1 MLDNDMIEFLT
12 YRNAM
17 KSNYRKGVHALRC
30 ILNNRKQ
37 AETFAGSL
45 GGVSL
50 VLGVSQPDGNSE
62 ALRALLEG
70 SAVIDQATLTWLKN
84 WWPEQC
90 GSWDTL
96 AADQGRCN
104 AIATDPFLWE
114 RVGASPVGAGK
125 ILAGLVGQDSRNF
138 AAMQAVASSATAM
151 QAVASSATAM
161 QAVASSATAM
171 QAVAS
176 SATAMQAVASS
187 ATAMQAVAVSP
198 VAIAAIYRSDV
209 ALSAVDSEVSAAATF
224 YGADSVAMGKA
235 VVILAGLDPA
245 GYADMSA
252 VAASATAMSA
262 VAASATA
269 MSAVAAS
276 ATAMSAV
283 AASATAMSA
292 VAASATAMSA
302 VAASATAMSAVA
314 ASATAMSA
322 VAANY
327 VALVALYSNAEALSI
342 AQGTTVGA
350 AALAGAGSVA
360 TGKAAVKLAG
370 LDPDDF
376 ADMAAVAASST
387 AMAAVAA
394 SSTAMAAVAASS
406 TAMAA
411 VAASSTAMAAV
422 AASSTAMAAVAASST
437 AMAAVAA
444 SATARSA
451 LNGASVARQA
461 LKASPL
467 ATELSLVSSQGQYWN
482 NPGTKAM
489 KGLIL
494 ATKAGN
500 SDNAFSITKIDST
513 STGAGQNTR
522 NAATSGSTGYLDWY
536 ENYPN
541 YAWVMNSI
549 TYYAYYTTTKIKYIP
564 C

>member
-96 AADQGRCN
+96 AADQGRCST
-104 AIATDPFLWE
+104 IATDPFLWE
-114 RVGASPVGAGK
+114 RVGVSPVGAGK

-161 QAVASSATAM
+161 QAVAA
-171 QAVAS
+171 
-176 SATAMQAVASS
+176 
-187 ATAMQAVAVSP
+187 SP

-269 MSAVAAS
+269 MSAVAA
-276 ATAMSAV
+276 
-283 AASATAMSA
+283 
-292 VAASATAMSA
+292 
-302 VAASATAMSAVA
+302 
-314 ASATAMSA
+314 
-322 VAANY
+322 NY
-327 VALVALYSNAEALSI
+327 VALVALYSNAEALST

-360 TGKAAVKLAG
+360 TGKAAAKLAG

-394 SSTAMAAVAASS
+394 SSTAMAAVAAR
-406 TAMAA
+406 
-411 VAASSTAMAAV
+411 
-422 AASSTAMAAVAASST
+422 ST

-451 LNGASVARQA
+451 IAGSNAAREE
-461 LKASPL
+461 LKKSPL
-467 ATELSLVSSQGQYWN
+467 IVEKTGIIPSGSTYWN
-482 NPGTKAM
+482 STGITLTSI
-489 KGLIL
+489 KGVLI
-494 ATKAGN
+494 ATSAGN
-500 SDNAFSITKIDST
+500 SDNALTILAIDDAT
-513 STGAGQNTR
+513 LATDEQTR
-522 NAATSGSTGYLDWY
+522 NAAPKNNSGYLSWIDSQ
-536 ENYPN
+536 PN
-541 YAWVMNSI
+541 YLWVRQKIRMA
-549 TYYAYYTTTKIKYIP
+549 AYYTSTKVKYIP

>member
-45 GGVSL
+45 GGVSV

-70 SAVIDQATLTWLKN
+70 SAVIDQATLTWLGN
-84 WWPEQC
+84 WWPEEC

-96 AADQGRCN
+96 AADQGRCST
-104 AIATDPFLWE
+104 IATDPFLWE
-114 RVGASPVGAGK
+114 RVGVSPVGAGK
-125 ILAGLVGQDSRNF
+125 ILAGLVGQDSHNF

-151 QAVASSATAM
+151 QAVAA
-161 QAVASSATAM
+161 
-171 QAVAS
+171 
-176 SATAMQAVASS
+176 
-187 ATAMQAVAVSP
+187 SP

-262 VAASATA
+262 VAA
-269 MSAVAAS
+269 
-276 ATAMSAV
+276 
-283 AASATAMSA
+283 
-292 VAASATAMSA
+292 
-302 VAASATAMSAVA
+302 
-314 ASATAMSA
+314 
-322 VAANY
+322 NY
-327 VALVALYSNAEALSI
+327 VALAALYSNAEALST

-394 SSTAMAAVAASS
+394 S
-406 TAMAA
+406 
-411 VAASSTAMAAV
+411 
-422 AASSTAMAAVAASST
+422 
-437 AMAAVAA
+437 
-444 SATARSA
+444 ATARSA

-467 ATELSLVSSQGQYWN
+467 ATELSLVSSQGQYWD

-500 SDNAFSITKIDST
+500 GDNAFSITKIDST

>member
-84 WWPEQC
+84 WWPEEC

-96 AADQGRCN
+96 AADQGRCST
-104 AIATDPFLWE
+104 IATDPFLWE
-114 RVGASPVGAGK
+114 RVGVSPVGAGK

-138 AAMQAVASSATAM
+138 A
-151 QAVASSATAM
+151 
-161 QAVASSATAM
+161 
-171 QAVAS
+171 
-176 SATAMQAVASS
+176 AMQAVASS

-262 VAASATA
+262 VAA
-269 MSAVAAS
+269 
-276 ATAMSAV
+276 
-283 AASATAMSA
+283 
-292 VAASATAMSA
+292 
-302 VAASATAMSAVA
+302 
-314 ASATAMSA
+314 
-322 VAANY
+322 NY
-327 VALVALYSNAEALSI
+327 VALAALYSNAEALST

-394 SSTAMAAVAASS
+394 S
-406 TAMAA
+406 
-411 VAASSTAMAAV
+411 
-422 AASSTAMAAVAASST
+422 
-437 AMAAVAA
+437 
-444 SATARSA
+444 ATARSA
-451 LNGASVARQA
+451 LNGSSVARQA

-467 ATELSLVSSQGQYWN
+467 ATELSLVSSQGQYWD

>member
-96 AADQGRCN
+96 AADQGRCST
-104 AIATDPFLWE
+104 IATDPFLWK

-138 AAMQAVASSATAM
+138 A
-151 QAVASSATAM
+151 
-161 QAVASSATAM
+161 
-171 QAVAS
+171 
-176 SATAMQAVASS
+176 AMQAVASS

-269 MSAVAAS
+269 MSAVAA
-276 ATAMSAV
+276 
-283 AASATAMSA
+283 
-292 VAASATAMSA
+292 
-302 VAASATAMSAVA
+302 
-314 ASATAMSA
+314 
-322 VAANY
+322 NY
-327 VALVALYSNAEALSI
+327 VALAALYSNAEALSI

-394 SSTAMAAVAASS
+394 S
-406 TAMAA
+406 
-411 VAASSTAMAAV
+411 
-422 AASSTAMAAVAASST
+422 
-437 AMAAVAA
+437 
-444 SATARSA
+444 ATARSA
-451 LNGASVARQA
+451 IAGSSAAREE
-461 LKASPL
+461 LKKSPL
-467 ATELSLVSSQGQYWN
+467 IVEKTGIIPSGSTYWN
-482 NPGTKAM
+482 STGITLTSI
-489 KGLIL
+489 KGVLI
-494 ATKAGN
+494 ATSAGN
-500 SDNAFSITKIDST
+500 SDNALTILAIDDAT
-513 STGAGQNTR
+513 LTTDEQTR
-522 NAATSGSTGYLDWY
+522 NAAPNNSSGYLSWIDSQ
-536 ENYPN
+536 PN
-541 YAWVMNSI
+541 YLWVRQKIRMA
-549 TYYAYYTTTKIKYIP
+549 AYYTSTKVKYIP

>member
-70 SAVIDQATLTWLKN
+70 SAVIDQATLTWLGN

-90 GSWDTL
+90 DSWDTV

-104 AIATDPFLWE
+104 TIATDKLLW
-114 RVGASPVGAGK
+114 RGVGASPIGAGK
-125 ILAGLVGQDSRNF
+125 ILAGLVGQDSHNF

-161 QAVASSATAM
+161 QAVAA
-171 QAVAS
+171 
-176 SATAMQAVASS
+176 
-187 ATAMQAVAVSP
+187 SP

-283 AASATAMSA
+283 AA
-292 VAASATAMSA
+292 
-302 VAASATAMSAVA
+302 
-314 ASATAMSA
+314 
-322 VAANY
+322 NY
-327 VALVALYSNAEALSI
+327 VALVALYSNAEALST

-394 SSTAMAAVAASS
+394 S
-406 TAMAA
+406 
-411 VAASSTAMAAV
+411 
-422 AASSTAMAAVAASST
+422 
-437 AMAAVAA
+437 
-444 SATARSA
+444 ATARSA
-451 LNGASVARQA
+451 LNGSSVARQA

-467 ATELSLVSSQGQYWN
+467 ATELSLVSSQGQYWD

-513 STGAGQNTR
+513 STGASQNTR

>member
-96 AADQGRCN
+96 AADQGRCST
-104 AIATDPFLWE
+104 IATDPFLWE
-114 RVGASPVGAGK
+114 RVGVSPVGAGK

-138 AAMQAVASSATAM
+138 A
-151 QAVASSATAM
+151 
-161 QAVASSATAM
+161 
-171 QAVAS
+171 
-176 SATAMQAVASS
+176 AMQAVASS

-252 VAASATAMSA
+252 VAA
-262 VAASATA
+262 
-269 MSAVAAS
+269 
-276 ATAMSAV
+276 
-283 AASATAMSA
+283 
-292 VAASATAMSA
+292 
-302 VAASATAMSAVA
+302 
-314 ASATAMSA
+314 
-322 VAANY
+322 NY
-327 VALVALYSNAEALSI
+327 VALVALYSNTEALSI

-394 SSTAMAAVAASS
+394 SAA
-406 TAMAA
+406 
-411 VAASSTAMAAV
+411 
-422 AASSTAMAAVAASST
+422 
-437 AMAAVAA
+437 
-444 SATARSA
+444 ARSA
-451 LNGASVARQA
+451 LNGSSVAREK

-467 ATELSLVSSQGQYWN
+467 ATEVSLVSSQGQYWDS
-482 NPGTKAM
+482 PGTKAM

-500 SDNAFSITKIDST
+500 SDNAFSITKIDNT
-513 STGAGQNTR
+513 STGAGQQDR
-522 NAATSGSTGYLDWY
+522 NAAVSGTTGYLDWY
-536 ENYPN
+536 EKYPN
-541 YAWVMNSI
+541 YAWVTNSI

>member
-45 GGVSL
+45 GGVSV

-90 GSWDTL
+90 GSWDAL
-96 AADQGRCN
+96 AADQGRCS

-114 RVGASPVGAGK
+114 RVGVSPVGAGK

-151 QAVASSATAM
+151 QAVAA
-161 QAVASSATAM
+161 
-171 QAVAS
+171 
-176 SATAMQAVASS
+176 
-187 ATAMQAVAVSP
+187 SP

-245 GYADMSA
+245 GYAD
-252 VAASATAMSA
+252 
-262 VAASATA
+262 
-269 MSAVAAS
+269 
-276 ATAMSAV
+276 
-283 AASATAMSA
+283 
-292 VAASATAMSA
+292 MSA

-394 SSTAMAAVAASS
+394 S
-406 TAMAA
+406 
-411 VAASSTAMAAV
+411 
-422 AASSTAMAAVAASST
+422 
-437 AMAAVAA
+437 
-444 SATARSA
+444 ATARSA

-467 ATELSLVSSQGQYWN
+467 ATELSLVSSQGQYWD

-513 STGAGQNTR
+513 STGASQNTR

-541 YAWVMNSI
+541 YAWVMNNI

>member
-151 QAVASSATAM
+151 QAVAA
-161 QAVASSATAM
+161 
-171 QAVAS
+171 
-176 SATAMQAVASS
+176 
-187 ATAMQAVAVSP
+187 SP

-245 GYADMSA
+245 GYAD
-252 VAASATAMSA
+252 
-262 VAASATA
+262 
-269 MSAVAAS
+269 
-276 ATAMSAV
+276 
-283 AASATAMSA
+283 
-292 VAASATAMSA
+292 
-302 VAASATAMSAVA
+302 MSAVA

-394 SSTAMAAVAASS
+394 S
-406 TAMAA
+406 
-411 VAASSTAMAAV
+411 
-422 AASSTAMAAVAASST
+422 
-437 AMAAVAA
+437 
-444 SATARSA
+444 ATARSA
-451 LNGASVARQA
+451 IAGSSAAREE
-461 LKASPL
+461 LKKSPL
-467 ATELSLVSSQGQYWN
+467 IVEKTGIIPSGSTYWN
-482 NPGTKAM
+482 STGITLTSI
-489 KGLIL
+489 KGVLI
-494 ATKAGN
+494 ATSAGN
-500 SDNAFSITKIDST
+500 SDNALTILAIDDAT
-513 STGAGQNTR
+513 LTTDEQTR
-522 NAATSGSTGYLDWY
+522 NAAPKNSSGYLSWIDSQ
-536 ENYPN
+536 PN
-541 YAWVMNSI
+541 YLWVRQKIRMA
-549 TYYAYYTTTKIKYIP
+549 AYYTSTKVKYIP

>member
-104 AIATDPFLWE
+104 TIATDPFLWE
-114 RVGASPVGAGK
+114 RVGVSPVGAGK

-138 AAMQAVASSATAM
+138 A
-151 QAVASSATAM
+151 
-161 QAVASSATAM
+161 
-171 QAVAS
+171 
-176 SATAMQAVASS
+176 AMQAVASS

-252 VAASATAMSA
+252 VAA
-262 VAASATA
+262 
-269 MSAVAAS
+269 
-276 ATAMSAV
+276 
-283 AASATAMSA
+283 
-292 VAASATAMSA
+292 
-302 VAASATAMSAVA
+302 
-314 ASATAMSA
+314 
-322 VAANY
+322 NY

-394 SSTAMAAVAASS
+394 S
-406 TAMAA
+406 
-411 VAASSTAMAAV
+411 
-422 AASSTAMAAVAASST
+422 
-437 AMAAVAA
+437 
-444 SATARSA
+444 ATARSA
-451 LNGASVARQA
+451 LDGSSVARQA

-467 ATELSLVSSQGQYWN
+467 ATELSLVSSQGQYWD

-522 NAATSGSTGYLDWY
+522 NAATRGSTGYLDWY

>member
-96 AADQGRCN
+96 AADQGRCST
-104 AIATDPFLWE
+104 IATDPFLWE
-114 RVGASPVGAGK
+114 RVGVSPVGAGK

-138 AAMQAVASSATAM
+138 A
-151 QAVASSATAM
+151 
-161 QAVASSATAM
+161 AM

-235 VVILAGLDPA
+235 VVILAGLDP
-245 GYADMSA
+245 
-252 VAASATAMSA
+252 
-262 VAASATA
+262 
-269 MSAVAAS
+269 
-276 ATAMSAV
+276 
-283 AASATAMSA
+283 
-292 VAASATAMSA
+292 
-302 VAASATAMSAVA
+302 
-314 ASATAMSA
+314 
-322 VAANY
+322 
-327 VALVALYSNAEALSI
+327 
-342 AQGTTVGA
+342 
-350 AALAGAGSVA
+350 
-360 TGKAAVKLAG
+360 
-370 LDPDDF
+370 DDF
-376 ADMAAVAASST
+376 AD
-387 AMAAVAA
+387 
-394 SSTAMAAVAASS
+394 
-406 TAMAA
+406 
-411 VAASSTAMAAV
+411 MAAV

-467 ATELSLVSSQGQYWN
+467 ATELSLVSSQGQYWD

>member
-96 AADQGRCN
+96 AADQGRCST
-104 AIATDPFLWE
+104 IATDPFLWE
-114 RVGASPVGAGK
+114 RVGVSPVGAGK

-151 QAVASSATAM
+151 QAVAA
-161 QAVASSATAM
+161 
-171 QAVAS
+171 
-176 SATAMQAVASS
+176 
-187 ATAMQAVAVSP
+187 SP

-209 ALSAVDSEVSAAATF
+209 ALSAADSEVSAAATF

-252 VAASATAMSA
+252 VAA
-262 VAASATA
+262 
-269 MSAVAAS
+269 
-276 ATAMSAV
+276 
-283 AASATAMSA
+283 
-292 VAASATAMSA
+292 
-302 VAASATAMSAVA
+302 
-314 ASATAMSA
+314 
-322 VAANY
+322 NY
-327 VALVALYSNAEALSI
+327 VALVVLYSNAEALSI

-394 SSTAMAAVAASS
+394 S
-406 TAMAA
+406 
-411 VAASSTAMAAV
+411 
-422 AASSTAMAAVAASST
+422 
-437 AMAAVAA
+437 
-444 SATARSA
+444 ATARSA
-451 LNGASVARQA
+451 IAGSSAAREE
-461 LKASPL
+461 LKKSPL
-467 ATELSLVSSQGQYWN
+467 IVEKTGIIPSGSTYWN
-482 NPGTKAM
+482 STGITLTSI
-489 KGLIL
+489 KGVLI
-494 ATKAGN
+494 ATSAGN
-500 SDNAFSITKIDST
+500 SDNALTILAIDDAT
-513 STGAGQNTR
+513 LTTDEQTR
-522 NAATSGSTGYLDWY
+522 NAAPKNNSGYLSWIDSQ
-536 ENYPN
+536 PN
-541 YAWVMNSI
+541 YLWVRQKIRMA
-549 TYYAYYTTTKIKYIP
+549 AYYTSTKVKYIP

>member
-104 AIATDPFLWE
+104 TIATDPFLWE
-114 RVGASPVGAGK
+114 RVGVSPVGAGK

-138 AAMQAVASSATAM
+138 A
-151 QAVASSATAM
+151 
-161 QAVASSATAM
+161 
-171 QAVAS
+171 
-176 SATAMQAVASS
+176 AMQAVASS

-252 VAASATAMSA
+252 VAA
-262 VAASATA
+262 
-269 MSAVAAS
+269 
-276 ATAMSAV
+276 
-283 AASATAMSA
+283 
-292 VAASATAMSA
+292 
-302 VAASATAMSAVA
+302 
-314 ASATAMSA
+314 
-322 VAANY
+322 NY
-327 VALVALYSNAEALSI
+327 VALVVLYSNAEALSI

-376 ADMAAVAASST
+376 ADMAAVAAS
-387 AMAAVAA
+387 AA
-394 SSTAMAAVAASS
+394 
-406 TAMAA
+406 
-411 VAASSTAMAAV
+411 
-422 AASSTAMAAVAASST
+422 
-437 AMAAVAA
+437 
-444 SATARSA
+444 ARSA
-451 LNGASVARQA
+451 LNGSSVAREK

-467 ATELSLVSSQGQYWN
+467 ATEVSLVSSQGQYWGSQ
-482 NPGTKAM
+482 GTKAM

-500 SDNAFSITKIDST
+500 SDNAFSITKIDNT
-513 STGAGQNTR
+513 STGAGQQDR
-522 NAATSGSTGYLDWY
+522 NAAVSGTTGYLDWY
-536 ENYPN
+536 EKYPN
-541 YAWVMNSI
+541 YAWVTNSI
-549 TYYAYYTTTKIKYIP
+549 TYYAYYTTTKVKYIP

>member
-45 GGVSL
+45 GGVSV

-114 RVGASPVGAGK
+114 RVGVSPVGAGK

-138 AAMQAVASSATAM
+138 A
-151 QAVASSATAM
+151 
-161 QAVASSATAM
+161 
-171 QAVAS
+171 
-176 SATAMQAVASS
+176 AMQAVASS

-262 VAASATA
+262 VAA
-269 MSAVAAS
+269 
-276 ATAMSAV
+276 
-283 AASATAMSA
+283 
-292 VAASATAMSA
+292 
-302 VAASATAMSAVA
+302 
-314 ASATAMSA
+314 
-322 VAANY
+322 NY

-394 SSTAMAAVAASS
+394 S
-406 TAMAA
+406 
-411 VAASSTAMAAV
+411 
-422 AASSTAMAAVAASST
+422 
-437 AMAAVAA
+437 
-444 SATARSA
+444 ATARSA
-451 LNGASVARQA
+451 IAGSSAAREE
-461 LKASPL
+461 LKKSPL
-467 ATELSLVSSQGQYWN
+467 IVEKTGIIPSGSTYWN
-482 NPGTKAM
+482 STGITLTSI
-489 KGLIL
+489 KGVLI
-494 ATKAGN
+494 ATSAGN
-500 SDNAFSITKIDST
+500 SDNALTILAIDDAT
-513 STGAGQNTR
+513 LTTDEQTR
-522 NAATSGSTGYLDWY
+522 NAAPKNSSGYLSWIDSQ
-536 ENYPN
+536 PN
-541 YAWVMNSI
+541 YLWVRQKIRMA
-549 TYYAYYTTTKIKYIP
+549 AYYTSTKVKYIP

>member
-45 GGVSL
+45 GGVSV

-96 AADQGRCN
+96 AADQGRCST
-104 AIATDPFLWE
+104 IATDPFLWE
-114 RVGASPVGAGK
+114 RVGVSPVGAGK

-138 AAMQAVASSATAM
+138 A
-151 QAVASSATAM
+151 
-161 QAVASSATAM
+161 
-171 QAVAS
+171 
-176 SATAMQAVASS
+176 AMQAVASS

-262 VAASATA
+262 VAA
-269 MSAVAAS
+269 
-276 ATAMSAV
+276 
-283 AASATAMSA
+283 
-292 VAASATAMSA
+292 
-302 VAASATAMSAVA
+302 
-314 ASATAMSA
+314 
-322 VAANY
+322 NY

-394 SSTAMAAVAASS
+394 S
-406 TAMAA
+406 
-411 VAASSTAMAAV
+411 
-422 AASSTAMAAVAASST
+422 
-437 AMAAVAA
+437 
-444 SATARSA
+444 ATARSA
-451 LNGASVARQA
+451 LNGSSVARQA

-513 STGAGQNTR
+513 STGAGQDTR

>member
-96 AADQGRCN
+96 AADQGRCST
-104 AIATDPFLWE
+104 IATDPFLWE
-114 RVGASPVGAGK
+114 RVGVSPVGAGK

-245 GYADMSA
+245 GYAD
-252 VAASATAMSA
+252 
-262 VAASATA
+262 
-269 MSAVAAS
+269 
-276 ATAMSAV
+276 
-283 AASATAMSA
+283 
-292 VAASATAMSA
+292 MSA

-467 ATELSLVSSQGQYWN
+467 ATELSLVSSQGQYWD

-513 STGAGQNTR
+513 STGASQNTR
-522 NAATSGSTGYLDWY
+522 NAAKSGSTGYLDWY
-536 ENYPN
+536 EKYPN

>member
-96 AADQGRCN
+96 AADQGRCST
-104 AIATDPFLWE
+104 IATDPFLWE
-114 RVGASPVGAGK
+114 RVGVSPVGAGK

-138 AAMQAVASSATAM
+138 AAMQAVAA
-151 QAVASSATAM
+151 
-161 QAVASSATAM
+161 
-171 QAVAS
+171 
-176 SATAMQAVASS
+176 
-187 ATAMQAVAVSP
+187 SP

-224 YGADSVAMGKA
+224 YGADSVAIGKA
-235 VVILAGLDPA
+235 VVILTGLDPA

-262 VAASATA
+262 VAA
-269 MSAVAAS
+269 
-276 ATAMSAV
+276 
-283 AASATAMSA
+283 
-292 VAASATAMSA
+292 
-302 VAASATAMSAVA
+302 
-314 ASATAMSA
+314 
-322 VAANY
+322 NY
-327 VALVALYSNAEALSI
+327 VALAALYSNAEALST

-394 SSTAMAAVAASS
+394 S
-406 TAMAA
+406 
-411 VAASSTAMAAV
+411 
-422 AASSTAMAAVAASST
+422 
-437 AMAAVAA
+437 
-444 SATARSA
+444 ATARSA
-451 LNGASVARQA
+451 LNGSSVAREK

-467 ATELSLVSSQGQYWN
+467 ATEISLVSSQGQYWN
-482 NPGTKAM
+482 NPGTKTM

-513 STGAGQNTR
+513 STGASQNTR

-536 ENYPN
+536 EKYPN
-541 YAWVMNSI
+541 YAWVTSSI

>member
-45 GGVSL
+45 GGVSV

-62 ALRALLEG
+62 ALRALLE
-70 SAVIDQATLTWLKN
+70 SSTVIDQAALTWLGN

-90 GSWDTL
+90 DSWDTV

-104 AIATDPFLWE
+104 TIATDKLLW
-114 RVGASPVGAGK
+114 RGVGASPVGAGK
-125 ILAGLVGQDSRNF
+125 ILAGLVGQDSHNF

-151 QAVASSATAM
+151 QAVAA
-161 QAVASSATAM
+161 
-171 QAVAS
+171 
-176 SATAMQAVASS
+176 
-187 ATAMQAVAVSP
+187 SP

-262 VAASATA
+262 VAA
-269 MSAVAAS
+269 
-276 ATAMSAV
+276 
-283 AASATAMSA
+283 
-292 VAASATAMSA
+292 
-302 VAASATAMSAVA
+302 
-314 ASATAMSA
+314 
-322 VAANY
+322 NY
-327 VALVALYSNAEALSI
+327 VALVALYSNAEALST

-360 TGKAAVKLAG
+360 TGKAAAKLAG

-394 SSTAMAAVAASS
+394 S
-406 TAMAA
+406 
-411 VAASSTAMAAV
+411 
-422 AASSTAMAAVAASST
+422 
-437 AMAAVAA
+437 
-444 SATARSA
+444 ATARSA
-451 LNGASVARQA
+451 LNGSSVARQA

-467 ATELSLVSSQGQYWN
+467 ATELSLVSSQGQYWD

-513 STGAGQNTR
+513 STGASQNTR
-522 NAATSGSTGYLDWY
+522 NAAASGSTGYLDWY

>member
-322 VAANY
+322 VAA
-327 VALVALYSNAEALSI
+327 S
-342 AQGTTVGA
+342 
-350 AALAGAGSVA
+350 A
-360 TGKAAVKLAG
+360 TA
-370 LDPDDF
+370 
-376 ADMAAVAASST
+376 MSAVAAQQLAVGCWWRYT
-387 AMAAVAA
+387 A
-394 SSTAMAAVAASS
+394 TQRRCPLRRGL
-406 TAMAA
+406 
-411 VAASSTAMAAV
+411 
-422 AASSTAMAAVAASST
+422 
-437 AMAAVAA
+437 
-444 SATARSA
+444 RSA
-451 LNGASVARQA
+451 RQ
-461 LKASPL
+461 
-467 ATELSLVSSQGQYWN
+467 
-482 NPGTKAM
+482 
-489 KGLIL
+489 
-494 ATKAGN
+494 
-500 SDNAFSITKIDST
+500 
-513 STGAGQNTR
+513 R
-522 NAATSGSTGYLDWY
+522 
-536 ENYPN
+536 
-541 YAWVMNSI
+541 
-549 TYYAYYTTTKIKYIP
+549 
-564 C
+564 

>member
-96 AADQGRCN
+96 AADRGRCN
-104 AIATDPFLWE
+104 TIATDPFLWE
-114 RVGASPVGAGK
+114 RVGVSPVGAGK

-138 AAMQAVASSATAM
+138 A
-151 QAVASSATAM
+151 
-161 QAVASSATAM
+161 
-171 QAVAS
+171 
-176 SATAMQAVASS
+176 AMQAVASS

-262 VAASATA
+262 VAA
-269 MSAVAAS
+269 
-276 ATAMSAV
+276 
-283 AASATAMSA
+283 
-292 VAASATAMSA
+292 
-302 VAASATAMSAVA
+302 
-314 ASATAMSA
+314 
-322 VAANY
+322 NY

-394 SSTAMAAVAASS
+394 S
-406 TAMAA
+406 
-411 VAASSTAMAAV
+411 
-422 AASSTAMAAVAASST
+422 
-437 AMAAVAA
+437 
-444 SATARSA
+444 ATALDALYAKKKRMSGGSA
-451 LNGASVARQA
+451 S
-461 LKASPL
+461 
-467 ATELSLVSSQGQYWN
+467 LSG
-482 NPGTKAM
+482 KFI
-489 KGLIL
+489 IL
-494 ATKAGN
+494 EISG
-500 SDNAFSITKIDST
+500 DNAFQI
-513 STGAGQNTR
+513 GQYGY
-522 NAATSGSTGYLDWY
+522 ATLSDGSQPNWD
-536 ENYPN
+536 NYKN
-541 YAWVMNSI
+541 K
-549 TYYAYYTTTKIKYIP
+549 YAYFKQFKKYATYMRNDTDGNDWIDYFQVN
-564 C
+564 

>member
-1 MLDNDMIEFLT
+1 
-12 YRNAM
+12 
-17 KSNYRKGVHALRC
+17 
-30 ILNNRKQ
+30 
-37 AETFAGSL
+37 
-45 GGVSL
+45 
-50 VLGVSQPDGNSE
+50 
-62 ALRALLEG
+62 
-70 SAVIDQATLTWLKN
+70 
-84 WWPEQC
+84 
-90 GSWDTL
+90 
-96 AADQGRCN
+96 
-104 AIATDPFLWE
+104 
-114 RVGASPVGAGK
+114 
-125 ILAGLVGQDSRNF
+125 
-138 AAMQAVASSATAM
+138 
-151 QAVASSATAM
+151 
-161 QAVASSATAM
+161 
-171 QAVAS
+171 
-176 SATAMQAVASS
+176 
-187 ATAMQAVAVSP
+187 MQAVAVSP

-283 AASATAMSA
+283 AA
-292 VAASATAMSA
+292 
-302 VAASATAMSAVA
+302 
-314 ASATAMSA
+314 
-322 VAANY
+322 NY

-360 TGKAAVKLAG
+360 TGKAAAKLAG

-376 ADMAAVAASST
+376 AD
-387 AMAAVAA
+387 
-394 SSTAMAAVAASS
+394 
-406 TAMAA
+406 
-411 VAASSTAMAAV
+411 MAAV

-467 ATELSLVSSQGQYWN
+467 ATELSLVSSQGQYWD

>member
-176 SATAMQAVASS
+176 SATAMQAVA
-187 ATAMQAVAVSP
+187 VSP

-302 VAASATAMSAVA
+302 VAA
-314 ASATAMSA
+314 
-322 VAANY
+322 NY

-376 ADMAAVAASST
+376 AD
-387 AMAAVAA
+387 
-394 SSTAMAAVAASS
+394 MAAVAASS

>member
-96 AADQGRCN
+96 AADQGRCST
-104 AIATDPFLWE
+104 IATDPFLWE
-114 RVGASPVGAGK
+114 RVGVSPVGAGK

-151 QAVASSATAM
+151 QAVAA
-161 QAVASSATAM
+161 
-171 QAVAS
+171 
-176 SATAMQAVASS
+176 
-187 ATAMQAVAVSP
+187 SP

-245 GYADMSA
+245 GYAD
-252 VAASATAMSA
+252 
-262 VAASATA
+262 
-269 MSAVAAS
+269 
-276 ATAMSAV
+276 
-283 AASATAMSA
+283 
-292 VAASATAMSA
+292 
-302 VAASATAMSAVA
+302 MSAVA

-394 SSTAMAAVAASS
+394 S
-406 TAMAA
+406 
-411 VAASSTAMAAV
+411 
-422 AASSTAMAAVAASST
+422 
-437 AMAAVAA
+437 
-444 SATARSA
+444 ATARSA

-467 ATELSLVSSQGQYWN
+467 ATELSLVSSQGQYWD

-500 SDNAFSITKIDST
+500 SDNAFSITKIDNT
-513 STGAGQNTR
+513 STGASQQDR
-522 NAATSGSTGYLDWY
+522 NAAVSGTTGYLDWY
-536 ENYPN
+536 EKYTN
-541 YAWVMNSI
+541 YAWVTNSI
-549 TYYAYYTTTKIKYIP
+549 TYYAYYTTTKVKYIP

>member
-45 GGVSL
+45 GGVSV

-96 AADQGRCN
+96 AADQGRCST
-104 AIATDPFLWE
+104 IATDPFLWE
-114 RVGASPVGAGK
+114 RVGVSPVGAGK

-151 QAVASSATAM
+151 QAVAA
-161 QAVASSATAM
+161 
-171 QAVAS
+171 
-176 SATAMQAVASS
+176 
-187 ATAMQAVAVSP
+187 SP

-245 GYADMSA
+245 GYAD
-252 VAASATAMSA
+252 
-262 VAASATA
+262 
-269 MSAVAAS
+269 
-276 ATAMSAV
+276 
-283 AASATAMSA
+283 
-292 VAASATAMSA
+292 
-302 VAASATAMSAVA
+302 MSAVA

-394 SSTAMAAVAASS
+394 S
-406 TAMAA
+406 
-411 VAASSTAMAAV
+411 
-422 AASSTAMAAVAASST
+422 
-437 AMAAVAA
+437 
-444 SATARSA
+444 ATARSA
-451 LNGASVARQA
+451 IAGSSAAREE
-461 LKASPL
+461 LKKSPL
-467 ATELSLVSSQGQYWN
+467 IVEKTGIIPSGSTYWN
-482 NPGTKAM
+482 STGITLTSI
-489 KGLIL
+489 KGVLI
-494 ATKAGN
+494 ATSAGN
-500 SDNAFSITKIDST
+500 SDNALTILAIDDAT
-513 STGAGQNTR
+513 LATDEQTR
-522 NAATSGSTGYLDWY
+522 NAAPKNNSGYLSWIDSQ
-536 ENYPN
+536 PN
-541 YAWVMNSI
+541 YLWVRQKIRMA
-549 TYYAYYTTTKIKYIP
+549 AYYTSTKVKYIP

>member
-96 AADQGRCN
+96 AADQGRCST
-104 AIATDPFLWE
+104 IATDPFLWE
-114 RVGASPVGAGK
+114 RVGVSPVGAGK

-138 AAMQAVASSATAM
+138 A
-151 QAVASSATAM
+151 
-161 QAVASSATAM
+161 
-171 QAVAS
+171 
-176 SATAMQAVASS
+176 AMQAVASS

-245 GYADMSA
+245 GYAD
-252 VAASATAMSA
+252 
-262 VAASATA
+262 
-269 MSAVAAS
+269 
-276 ATAMSAV
+276 
-283 AASATAMSA
+283 
-292 VAASATAMSA
+292 
-302 VAASATAMSAVA
+302 MSAVA

-394 SSTAMAAVAASS
+394 SSTAMAAVAAS
-406 TAMAA
+406 
-411 VAASSTAMAAV
+411 
-422 AASSTAMAAVAASST
+422 
-437 AMAAVAA
+437 
-444 SATARSA
+444 ATARSA

-467 ATELSLVSSQGQYWN
+467 ATELSLVSSQGQYWD

>member
-45 GGVSL
+45 GGVSV

-96 AADQGRCN
+96 AADQGRCS

-114 RVGASPVGAGK
+114 RVGVSPVGAGK

-138 AAMQAVASSATAM
+138 A
-151 QAVASSATAM
+151 
-161 QAVASSATAM
+161 
-171 QAVAS
+171 
-176 SATAMQAVASS
+176 AMQAVASS

-262 VAASATA
+262 VAA
-269 MSAVAAS
+269 
-276 ATAMSAV
+276 
-283 AASATAMSA
+283 
-292 VAASATAMSA
+292 
-302 VAASATAMSAVA
+302 
-314 ASATAMSA
+314 
-322 VAANY
+322 NY

-394 SSTAMAAVAASS
+394 S
-406 TAMAA
+406 
-411 VAASSTAMAAV
+411 
-422 AASSTAMAAVAASST
+422 
-437 AMAAVAA
+437 
-444 SATARSA
+444 ATARSA

-467 ATELSLVSSQGQYWN
+467 ATELSLVSSQGQYWD

>member
-62 ALRALLEG
+62 VLRALLEG

-104 AIATDPFLWE
+104 TIATDPFLWE
-114 RVGASPVGAGK
+114 RVGVSPVGAGK

-151 QAVASSATAM
+151 QAVAA
-161 QAVASSATAM
+161 
-171 QAVAS
+171 
-176 SATAMQAVASS
+176 
-187 ATAMQAVAVSP
+187 SP

-262 VAASATA
+262 VAA
-269 MSAVAAS
+269 
-276 ATAMSAV
+276 
-283 AASATAMSA
+283 
-292 VAASATAMSA
+292 
-302 VAASATAMSAVA
+302 
-314 ASATAMSA
+314 
-322 VAANY
+322 NY
-327 VALVALYSNAEALSI
+327 VALVALYSNAEALST

-394 SSTAMAAVAASS
+394 S
-406 TAMAA
+406 
-411 VAASSTAMAAV
+411 
-422 AASSTAMAAVAASST
+422 
-437 AMAAVAA
+437 
-444 SATARSA
+444 ATARST

-467 ATELSLVSSQGQYWN
+467 ATELSLVSSQGQYWD

-513 STGAGQNTR
+513 STGASQNTR
-522 NAATSGSTGYLDWY
+522 NAAKSGSTGYLDWY

>member
-70 SAVIDQATLTWLKN
+70 SAVIDQATLTWLRN

-96 AADQGRCN
+96 AADQGRCST
-104 AIATDPFLWE
+104 IATDPFLWE
-114 RVGASPVGAGK
+114 RVGVSPVGAGK

-151 QAVASSATAM
+151 QAVAA
-161 QAVASSATAM
+161 
-171 QAVAS
+171 
-176 SATAMQAVASS
+176 
-187 ATAMQAVAVSP
+187 SP

-245 GYADMSA
+245 GYAD
-252 VAASATAMSA
+252 
-262 VAASATA
+262 
-269 MSAVAAS
+269 
-276 ATAMSAV
+276 
-283 AASATAMSA
+283 
-292 VAASATAMSA
+292 
-302 VAASATAMSAVA
+302 MSAVA

-394 SSTAMAAVAASS
+394 S
-406 TAMAA
+406 
-411 VAASSTAMAAV
+411 
-422 AASSTAMAAVAASST
+422 
-437 AMAAVAA
+437 
-444 SATARSA
+444 ATARSA
-451 LNGASVARQA
+451 LDGSSVARQA

-467 ATELSLVSSQGQYWN
+467 ATEISLVSSQGQYWD

-513 STGAGQNTR
+513 STGASQNTR
-522 NAATSGSTGYLDWY
+522 NAAKSGSTGYLDWY

>member
-96 AADQGRCN
+96 AADQGRCST
-104 AIATDPFLWE
+104 IATDPFLWE
-114 RVGASPVGAGK
+114 RVGVSPVGAGK

-151 QAVASSATAM
+151 QAVAA
-161 QAVASSATAM
+161 
-171 QAVAS
+171 
-176 SATAMQAVASS
+176 
-187 ATAMQAVAVSP
+187 SP

-262 VAASATA
+262 VAA
-269 MSAVAAS
+269 
-276 ATAMSAV
+276 
-283 AASATAMSA
+283 
-292 VAASATAMSA
+292 
-302 VAASATAMSAVA
+302 
-314 ASATAMSA
+314 
-322 VAANY
+322 NY
-327 VALVALYSNAEALSI
+327 VALVALYSNTEALSI

-394 SSTAMAAVAASS
+394 S
-406 TAMAA
+406 
-411 VAASSTAMAAV
+411 
-422 AASSTAMAAVAASST
+422 
-437 AMAAVAA
+437 
-444 SATARSA
+444 ATARSA
-451 LNGASVARQA
+451 IAGSSAAREE
-461 LKASPL
+461 LKKSPL
-467 ATELSLVSSQGQYWN
+467 IVEKTGIIPSGSTYWN
-482 NPGTKAM
+482 STGITLTSI
-489 KGLIL
+489 KGVLI
-494 ATKAGN
+494 ATSAGN
-500 SDNAFSITKIDST
+500 SDNALTILAIDDT
-513 STGAGQNTR
+513 TLTTDEQTR
-522 NAATSGSTGYLDWY
+522 NAAPKNNSGYLSWIDSQ
-536 ENYPN
+536 PN
-541 YAWVMNSI
+541 YLWVRQKIRMA
-549 TYYAYYTTTKIKYIP
+549 AYYTSTKVKYIP

>member
-96 AADQGRCN
+96 AADQGRCST
-104 AIATDPFLWE
+104 IATDPFLWE
-114 RVGASPVGAGK
+114 RVGVSPVGAGK

-138 AAMQAVASSATAM
+138 A
-151 QAVASSATAM
+151 
-161 QAVASSATAM
+161 
-171 QAVAS
+171 
-176 SATAMQAVASS
+176 AMQAVASS

-209 ALSAVDSEVSAAATF
+209 ALSAVDSEASAAATF
-224 YGADSVAMGKA
+224 YGADSVAIGKA

-245 GYADMSA
+245 GYAD
-252 VAASATAMSA
+252 
-262 VAASATA
+262 
-269 MSAVAAS
+269 
-276 ATAMSAV
+276 
-283 AASATAMSA
+283 
-292 VAASATAMSA
+292 
-302 VAASATAMSAVA
+302 MSAVA

-394 SSTAMAAVAASS
+394 S
-406 TAMAA
+406 
-411 VAASSTAMAAV
+411 
-422 AASSTAMAAVAASST
+422 
-437 AMAAVAA
+437 
-444 SATARSA
+444 ATARSA
-451 LNGASVARQA
+451 LDGSSVARQA

-467 ATELSLVSSQGQYWN
+467 ATELSLVSSQGQYWD

-513 STGAGQNTR
+513 STGASQNTR

>member
-114 RVGASPVGAGK
+114 RVGVSPVGAGK

-138 AAMQAVASSATAM
+138 AAMQAVASST
-151 QAVASSATAM
+151 
-161 QAVASSATAM
+161 
-171 QAVAS
+171 
-176 SATAMQAVASS
+176 
-187 ATAMQAVAVSP
+187 TAMQAVAVSP

-262 VAASATA
+262 VAA
-269 MSAVAAS
+269 
-276 ATAMSAV
+276 
-283 AASATAMSA
+283 
-292 VAASATAMSA
+292 
-302 VAASATAMSAVA
+302 
-314 ASATAMSA
+314 
-322 VAANY
+322 NY

-376 ADMAAVAASST
+376 ADMAAVAASS
-387 AMAAVAA
+387 A
-394 SSTAMAAVAASS
+394 
-406 TAMAA
+406 
-411 VAASSTAMAAV
+411 
-422 AASSTAMAAVAASST
+422 AMAAVAASST

-467 ATELSLVSSQGQYWN
+467 ATELSLVSSQGQYWD

-513 STGAGQNTR
+513 STGASQNTR

>member
-45 GGVSL
+45 GGVSV

-84 WWPEQC
+84 WWPEEC

-96 AADQGRCN
+96 AADQGRCST
-104 AIATDPFLWE
+104 IATDPFLWE
-114 RVGASPVGAGK
+114 RVGVSPVGAGK
-125 ILAGLVGQDSRNF
+125 ILAGLVGQDSQNF
-138 AAMQAVASSATAM
+138 A
-151 QAVASSATAM
+151 
-161 QAVASSATAM
+161 
-171 QAVAS
+171 
-176 SATAMQAVASS
+176 AMQAVASS

-262 VAASATA
+262 VAA
-269 MSAVAAS
+269 
-276 ATAMSAV
+276 
-283 AASATAMSA
+283 
-292 VAASATAMSA
+292 
-302 VAASATAMSAVA
+302 
-314 ASATAMSA
+314 
-322 VAANY
+322 NY

-394 SSTAMAAVAASS
+394 S
-406 TAMAA
+406 
-411 VAASSTAMAAV
+411 
-422 AASSTAMAAVAASST
+422 
-437 AMAAVAA
+437 
-444 SATARSA
+444 ATARSA
-451 LNGASVARQA
+451 LNGSSVARQA

-467 ATELSLVSSQGQYWN
+467 ATELSLVSSQGQYWD

-513 STGAGQNTR
+513 STGASQNTR

-541 YAWVMNSI
+541 YAWVMNGI

>member
-114 RVGASPVGAGK
+114 RVGVSPVGAGK

-151 QAVASSATAM
+151 QAVAA
-161 QAVASSATAM
+161 
-171 QAVAS
+171 
-176 SATAMQAVASS
+176 
-187 ATAMQAVAVSP
+187 SP

-245 GYADMSA
+245 GYAD
-252 VAASATAMSA
+252 
-262 VAASATA
+262 
-269 MSAVAAS
+269 
-276 ATAMSAV
+276 
-283 AASATAMSA
+283 
-292 VAASATAMSA
+292 
-302 VAASATAMSAVA
+302 MSAVA

-394 SSTAMAAVAASS
+394 S
-406 TAMAA
+406 
-411 VAASSTAMAAV
+411 
-422 AASSTAMAAVAASST
+422 
-437 AMAAVAA
+437 
-444 SATARSA
+444 ATARSA
-451 LNGASVARQA
+451 IAGSSAAREE
-461 LKASPL
+461 LKKSPL
-467 ATELSLVSSQGQYWN
+467 IVEKTGIIPSGSTYWN
-482 NPGTKAM
+482 STGITLTSI
-489 KGLIL
+489 KGVLI
-494 ATKAGN
+494 ATSAGN
-500 SDNAFSITKIDST
+500 SDNALTILAIDDAT
-513 STGAGQNTR
+513 LATDEQTR
-522 NAATSGSTGYLDWY
+522 NAAPKNNSGYLSWIDSQ
-536 ENYPN
+536 PN
-541 YAWVMNSI
+541 YLWVRQKIRMA
-549 TYYAYYTTTKIKYIP
+549 AYYTSTKVKYIP

>member
-45 GGVSL
+45 GGVSV

-96 AADQGRCN
+96 AADQGRCS

-138 AAMQAVASSATAM
+138 A
-151 QAVASSATAM
+151 
-161 QAVASSATAM
+161 
-171 QAVAS
+171 
-176 SATAMQAVASS
+176 AMQAVASS

-262 VAASATA
+262 VAA
-269 MSAVAAS
+269 
-276 ATAMSAV
+276 
-283 AASATAMSA
+283 
-292 VAASATAMSA
+292 
-302 VAASATAMSAVA
+302 
-314 ASATAMSA
+314 
-322 VAANY
+322 NY
-327 VALVALYSNAEALSI
+327 VALAALYSNAEALSI

-394 SSTAMAAVAASS
+394 S
-406 TAMAA
+406 
-411 VAASSTAMAAV
+411 
-422 AASSTAMAAVAASST
+422 
-437 AMAAVAA
+437 
-444 SATARSA
+444 ATARSA

-467 ATELSLVSSQGQYWN
+467 ATELSLVSSQGQYWD

-522 NAATSGSTGYLDWY
+522 NAAKSGSTGYLDWY